1 MTSLLYYHD
10 RYLQHLTGQ
19 HPECPLRLKTCT
31 THLRDKKI
39 WEKWTTPTFSAATLE
54 QPALVHDQD
63 MIARVRDLAASGG
76 GSLDA
81 DTMVSPDSWEVAL
94 LAVGGAIDATRRVVQ
109 GEAANAFCMIRPPG
123 HHATSDTSMGFC
135 LVNNIAIAAAT
146 AVKEL
151 EVPKVLIVDWDVHHG
166 NGTQDIFWRDE
177 NVAFFSMHRYPFYP
191 GSGDRDAVG
200 EGPGQG
206 MTWNLPVSY
215 GTDRMAILTTF
226 EYQLQEFAE
235 RVQPDLVMISA
246 GFDAHKD
253 DPVGDLGLETEDF
266 ATLTRTVQEVA
277 DTWCEGRIVSLL
289 EGGYNPPRLADSI
302 EVHLHELALAA
313 ARKGK

>member
-10 RYLQHLTGQ
+10 RYLQHLTGK
-19 HPECPLRLKTCT
+19 HPECPLRLTTCAT
-31 THLRDKKI
+31 QLRDKKI
-39 WEKWTTPTFSAATLE
+39 WEKWTAPTFETATTE
-54 QPALVHDQD
+54 HAKLVHDRE
-63 MIARVRDLAASGG
+63 MIDRTRELASRGG
-76 GSLDA
+76 GHLDA
-81 DTMVSPDSWEVAL
+81 DTIVSPESYKVAL
-94 LAVGGAIDATRRVVQ
+94 LASGAAIDATRKVVQ

-123 HHATSDTSMGFC
+123 HHATADKAMGFC
-135 LVNNIAIAAAT
+135 LLNNIAIAATVALR
-146 AVKEL
+146 EL
-151 EVPKVLIVDWDVHHG
+151 EVPRILIVDWDVHHG

-191 GSGDRDAVG
+191 GSGDRDAIG
-200 EGPGQG
+200 EGPGKG
-206 MTWNLPVSY
+206 YTWNLPIPY
-215 GTDRMAILTTF
+215 GTDRMATLTMF

-266 ATLTRTVQEVA
+266 ATLTKIVQEVA
-277 DTWCEGRIVSLL
+277 DAWCGGRIVSML

-302 EVHLHELALAA
+302 EVHLRELAKAA
-313 ARKGK
+313 AKNNP

>member
-10 RYLQHLTGQ
+10 RYLQHQTGK
-19 HPECPLRLKTCT
+19 HPECPLRLTTCAT
-31 THLRDKKI
+31 QLRDKKI
-39 WEKWTTPTFSAATLE
+39 WEKWTVPTFSPATVE
-54 QPALVHDQD
+54 QVKLVHDRD
-63 MIARVRDLAASGG
+63 MITMARELAEKGG
-76 GSLDA
+76 GNLDA
-81 DTMVSPDSWEVAL
+81 DTVVSPESFHVAL
-94 LAVGGAIDATRRVVQ
+94 LAAGAAVDATRKVVQ

-123 HHATSDTSMGFC
+123 HHATADKAMGFC
-135 LVNNIAIAAAT
+135 LMNNIAIAAAV
-146 AVKEL
+146 AAKEL

-200 EGPGQG
+200 EGPGKG
-206 MTWNLPVSY
+206 ATWNLPVPY
-215 GTDRMAILTTF
+215 GTDRMAMLTTF

-235 RVQPDLVMISA
+235 RVKPDLVMISA

-266 ATLTRTVQEVA
+266 ATLTNIVQEIA
-277 DTWCEGRIVSLL
+277 DTWCGGRVVSLL

-302 EVHLHELALAA
+302 EVHLRELGKAA
-313 ARKGK
+313 AKKQS